1 MNYRS
6 RQIRMD
12 ERRYLSMINSSS
24 IPNLNELLLDA
35 PEDEATLSFSTFGC
49 ESGTKGEGA
58 FEELGASPS
67 PIGKVIALT
76 KSAGRGFCFVQL
88 QDLSTLNPSFNS
100 SASLEDKPYNK
111 FVIN

>member
-1 MNYRS
+1 MN
-6 RQIRMD
+6 D
-12 ERRYLSMINSSS
+12 KRYLLIINSSS

-35 PEDEATLSFSTFGC
+35 PEDEATLSFSPFCC

-58 FEELGASPS
+58 FEELGALPS

-76 KSAGRGFCFVQL
+76 KSAGRGLCFGQL
-88 QDLSTLNPSFNS
+88 QDLSTLSPSFNS

-111 FVIN
+111 FKIIQ